1 MVRNTL
7 IYKKLTEVPKEDE
20 WSSGTSGEGRY
31 VIVVDNN
38 KVMRLNANEI
48 TGLADSYAT
57 KEYVDQK
64 LDSIIRAEE
73 VLF

>member
-1 MVRNTL
+1 MRNTL
-7 IYKKLTEVPKEDE
+7 IYKKLTEVPKEDK

-31 VIVVDNN
+31 FIVVDNN

-48 TGLADSYAT
+48 TGPADSYAT

-64 LDSIIRAEE
+64 FNSIIKAEE

>member
-1 MVRNTL
+1 M
-7 IYKKLTEVPKEDE
+7 IYKKLTEVPKEDK

-31 VIVVDNN
+31 FIVVDNN

-48 TGLADSYAT
+48 TGLVDSYAT

-64 LDSIIRAEE
+64 FNSIIKAEE

>member
-1 MVRNTL
+1 MRNTL
-7 IYKKLTEVPKEDE
+7 IYKKLIEVPKEDK

-48 TGLADSYAT
+48 TGLTDSYAT

-64 LDSIIRAEE
+64 FNSIIKAEE

>member
-1 MVRNTL
+1 M
-7 IYKKLTEVPKEDE
+7 IYKKLTEVPKEDK

-31 VIVVDNN
+31 FIVVDNN

-48 TGLADSYAT
+48 TGLVNSYAT

-64 LDSIIRAEE
+64 FNSIIKAEE

>member
-1 MVRNTL
+1 M
-7 IYKKLTEVPKEDE
+7 IYKKLTEVPKEDK

-48 TGLADSYAT
+48 TGLTDSYAT

-64 LDSIIRAEE
+64 FNSIIKAEE